1 MIFKDQD
8 LHIKYDNVGIGMSFI
23 LGPFIR
29 KIQKTNGYYRKLC
42 VLKFCYEVTWHGF
55 IVTSRKHEIP
65 GSQNFMSHCTAETKG
80 FIYPSLPLVP
90 KSLTGNLE
98 VGPGGCCPHS
108 IFYGKTEGVS

>member
-1 MIFKDQD
+1 
-8 LHIKYDNVGIGMSFI
+8 MSSEI
-23 LGPFIR
+23 LLYL
-29 KIQKTNGYYRKLC
+29 KTKLI
-42 VLKFCYEVTWHGF
+42 YEIAWHGF

-65 GSQNFMSHCTAETKG
+65 GSQNFMSHCTAGIKD